1 MNTQVKTIYKMK
13 ELNLHRSWK
22 IVNKVSEEQDKMHEK
37 DLYVYLL
44 NTRSY
49 YVLSDFENFLNY
61 FSFKIEKEYVEVF
74 NYDPIPYES
83 DNNDDVFY
91 IFKKLLPMTDEELD
105 VWIEDKIER
114 ELKRIERDKI
124 AEKEKIKAD
133 IDRLNKQLEKY
144 D

>member
-1 MNTQVKTIYKMK
+1 MK
-13 ELNLHRSWK
+13 ELNLHRIWQ
-22 IVNKVSEEQDKMHEK
+22 IMNKVSEAQDKMHEK

-49 YVLSDFENFLNY
+49 YVPSDFENFINY

-74 NYDPIPYES
+74 NYDSIPYENY
-83 DNNDDVFY
+83 NNDEVFY
-91 IFKKLLPMTDEELD
+91 VPKKLLSMTDEELD
-105 VWIEDKIER
+105 VWIEEKIQK
-114 ELKRIERDKI
+114 ELDRIERDKI

-133 IDRLNKQLEKY
+133 IDRLNKQLERY

>member
-1 MNTQVKTIYKMK
+1 MNTQVKIIYKMK
-13 ELNLHRSWK
+13 ELNLYRIWQ
-22 IVNKVSEEQDKMHEK
+22 IMNKASEAQDKMHEK

-49 YVLSDFENFLNY
+49 YVPSDFENFLNY
-61 FSFKIEKEYVEVF
+61 FNFKIEKEYIEVF

-91 IFKKLLPMTDEELD
+91 IPKKLLSMTDEELD

-124 AEKEKIKAD
+124 AEKERIKAD

>member
-1 MNTQVKTIYKMK
+1 MNTQVKIIYKMK
-13 ELNLHRSWK
+13 ELNLYRIWQ
-22 IVNKVSEEQDKMHEK
+22 IMNKVSEAQDKMHEK

-49 YVLSDFENFLNY
+49 YVQSDFENFLNY
-61 FSFKIEKEYVEVF
+61 FNFKIEKEYIEVF

-91 IFKKLLPMTDEELD
+91 IFKKLLPMTDQDLDIWIEEKTQKELD
-105 VWIEDKIER
+105 
-114 ELKRIERDKI
+114 RIERDKI
-124 AEKEKIKAD
+124 AEKERIKAD

>member
-1 MNTQVKTIYKMK
+1 MK
-13 ELNLHRSWK
+13 ELNLYRIWQ
-22 IVNKVSEEQDKMHEK
+22 IMNKVSEEQDKMHEK

-44 NTRSY
+44 NTCSY
-49 YVLSDFENFLNY
+49 YVPSDFENFLNY
-61 FSFKIEKEYVEVF
+61 FNFKIEKEYIEVF

-91 IFKKLLPMTDEELD
+91 IFKKLLTMTDEELD

>member
-1 MNTQVKTIYKMK
+1 
-13 ELNLHRSWK
+13 
-22 IVNKVSEEQDKMHEK
+22 
-37 DLYVYLL
+37 
-44 NTRSY
+44 
-49 YVLSDFENFLNY
+49 
-61 FSFKIEKEYVEVF
+61 
-74 NYDPIPYES
+74 
-83 DNNDDVFY
+83 
-91 IFKKLLPMTDEELD
+91 MTDEELD

>member
-13 ELNLHRSWK
+13 ELNLHRIWQ
-22 IVNKVSEEQDKMHEK
+22 ILNKVSEAQDKMHEK

-49 YVLSDFENFLNY
+49 YVLSNFENFLNY

-124 AEKEKIKAD
+124 AEKERIKAD
-133 IDRLNKQLEKY
+133 IDRLNKRLERLN
-144 D
+144 